1 MPPRSCVRN
10 NGVKKAS
17 DSARMPVTTRKQKD
31 EARERGDIRGWIG
44 LQSAKQAVGRPKKA
58 LPLSGAD
65 DDNNAKQ
72 QEAEK
77 KRSAEVYES
86 VITTSKKAR
95 GQYDQWRNPD
105 MFLLLKAAVIDA
117 CTANACSKDLL
128 LSTRIPRTT
137 VGRHTAAFISA
148 GKEHN
153 IPLSDVTLDMIFPV
167 KEVGGWA
174 PLLTDEDC
182 KFLEEIAISRDLR
195 NNGMTRAEI
204 ITMVMELSQCCGSRK
219 QAENHFD
226 YLIRNGRFSGLKRG
240 GRVVVAQK
248 TTMKRSQIT
257 IEQLLR
263 WHTAVDFALA
273 EQRRLNLP
281 AEDFNDIKEH
291 FFLNMDESSLLA
303 SDGTVRVVGSATKS
317 KTEKIM
323 DDCRASIT
331 VLRTGAAGGFSG
343 PWIFLAAG
351 KKYGCHPS
359 LKKID
364 NKPGVPPYSKVFM
377 TPTAYMTD
385 SVYAEIAPELAAGIR
400 KMPHICEHPDW
411 WVVVSL
417 DGFGSHVNVHE
428 AQQAF
433 YDKKIM
439 ILKEEGDTSHLNQ
452 AYDQSVAKNDKAG
465 MRMYLDLIRPHIGVR
480 LDQWFLIGVA
490 IEALKKIK
498 ASAWI
503 ESFKKVNL
511 HPVHRVPFD
520 VWLKKIDSTLSGG
533 EFFAS
538 RTSLFDAMPV
548 MWKSMSVEDRHA
560 VVSIIDSFYNDT
572 ALEGQ
577 LVWTTQ
583 NVLRLVKYVP
593 LADVGKLRC
602 CYLAAKRDPSVF
614 VIDNGGALVCSPP
627 LVDSSRNTNQTSN
640 DEDQSSLDTIFS
652 WKPVA
657 IIKKYKEART
667 DRTNQ
672 VTFFHHITNFVA
684 RQESG
689 KSRILVPSAYL
700 NVEITDEQVELLKP
714 SVKHVL
720 MGAIL
725 AEAAGKGAR
734 KLIAKRR
741 IDMIDGNIGSYSRL
755 LISDARMEMIRDVNA
770 LAAAVA
776 EISKEKLDARDRLKE
791 TADQK
796 ALKKAEKQKAAEL
809 TDEAHRSEV
818 MPILTEL
825 MGRFETADNDNNLED
840 GIKALSANVLKDILK
855 YYYTVKI
862 KGMSTM
868 KKPDLVMAVIT
879 QFIALRD
886 GPTVV

>member
-1 MPPRSCVRN
+1 
-10 NGVKKAS
+10 
-17 DSARMPVTTRKQKD
+17 
-31 EARERGDIRGWIG
+31 
-44 LQSAKQAVGRPKKA
+44 
-58 LPLSGAD
+58 
-65 DDNNAKQ
+65 
-72 QEAEK
+72 
-77 KRSAEVYES
+77 
-86 VITTSKKAR
+86 
-95 GQYDQWRNPD
+95 
-105 MFLLLKAAVIDA
+105 
-117 CTANACSKDLL
+117 
-128 LSTRIPRTT
+128 
-137 VGRHTAAFISA
+137 
-148 GKEHN
+148 
-153 IPLSDVTLDMIFPV
+153 
-167 KEVGGWA
+167 
-174 PLLTDEDC
+174 
-182 KFLEEIAISRDLR
+182 
-195 NNGMTRAEI
+195 
-204 ITMVMELSQCCGSRK
+204 MVMELLQCCGSRK

-226 YLIRNGRFSGLKRG
+226 YLIRNGRLKRG

-248 TTMKRSQIT
+248 TTTKRSQIT
-257 IEQLLR
+257 IEQQLR
-263 WHTAVDFALA
+263 WHTAVDFALS

-281 AEDFNDIKEH
+281 AEDFNDVKEH

-303 SDGTVRVVGSATKS
+303 SDGTIKVVGSVTKS

-323 DDCRASIT
+323 EDCRASIT

-359 LKKID
+359 LKNMD
-364 NKPGVPPYSKVFM
+364 NKPDVPPYSKVFM

-433 YDKKIM
+433 YDQKIM

-511 HPVHRVPFD
+511 HPVHRLPFD
-520 VWLKKIDSTLSGG
+520 AWLKKIDSALSGG
-533 EFFAS
+533 EFFAA

-548 MWKSMSVEDRHA
+548 MWKSMSVENRHA
-560 VVSIIDSFYNDT
+560 VVSIIDSFYKDT

-577 LVWTTQ
+577 PVWTTH

-602 CYLAAKRDPSVF
+602 CYLAAKQDPSVF
-614 VIDNGGALVCSPP
+614 VIDDGGAP
-627 LVDSSRNTNQTSN
+627 LVQYPPAPLDSSHNTNQQTSN
-640 DEDQSSLDTIFS
+640 NEGRHPTLDTVFS
-652 WKPVA
+652 WKPNA
-657 IIKKYKEART
+657 IIEKYKEAPT

-672 VTFFHHITNFVA
+672 LTFFHHITNFVA

-700 NVEITDEQVELLKP
+700 NVEVTDDQVELLKP
-714 SVKHVL
+714 SVKDVM

-741 IDMIDGNIGSYSRL
+741 IDMIDGNIGSYSRIL
-755 LISDARMEMIRDVNA
+755 NSDARMEMIRDVNA

-791 TADQK
+791 SADQK
-796 ALKKAEKQKAAEL
+796 ALKKAEKQKAAERI
-809 TDEAHRSEV
+809 DEAQRSEA
-818 MPILTEL
+818 MPVLTEL
-825 MGRFETADNDNNLED
+825 TGRFETADNDNNLED

-855 YYYTVKI
+855 YYYSVKI

-868 KKPDLVMAVIT
+868 KKPDLVMAVIN
-879 QFIALRD
+879 QFIVSRD
-886 GPTVV
+886 ARPVVV